1 MYVISCDPGKTGGI
15 CIFKDGK
22 LEIATPVPVH
32 TKGHIDVCNI
42 QRMWDVCLLGHLPT
56 ATVLENVHAM
66 PTDGRSSV
74 MSFGRTTGNLEAML
88 RLVSL
93 DRFYQVRPQD
103 WKKHFGLKGKNKEQ
117 AIELME
123 ELQPDIWDNDG
134 YHGFP
139 KYFFMPRKKTI
150 NKQEKSGVADAYLI
164 GKYYLE
170 NNSSTV

>member
-15 CIFKDGK
+15 CIFREGK
-22 LEIATPVPVH
+22 LEVATPVPVH
-32 TKGHIDVCNI
+32 SSGHIDVCNI
-42 QRMWDVCLLGHLPT
+42 KHMWQACLFGYVPT
-56 ATVLENVHAM
+56 AAVLENVHAM
-66 PTDGRSSV
+66 PSDGRSSV

-88 RLVSL
+88 RLESL
-93 DRFYQVRPQD
+93 DNLVEVTPQK

-117 AIELME
+117 AVELLE

-150 NKQEKSGVADAYLI
+150 NKDEKSGIADAYLI
-164 GKYYLE
+164 GKWYLE
-170 NNSSTV
+170 NRNNSV